1 MSETRN
7 RNRPDSKPG
16 LPWGPNIPTVRISMA
31 NEIVRW
37 AIFMRDFGKCVLVR
51 LYGGGIRRRLMTWGL
66 SLFGLA
72 LTIVVVAGYSYT
84 VSQIKKDAA
93 ELQMEIASVTAER
106 IRDFVR
112 RKLDRFSDTAN
123 AISLYPLGSKE
134 QQLLVSLLAKNDAS
148 ITDAS
153 IIDAQGMEVLKVSD
167 RRVYFPSDLSD
178 QSKST
183 KFNKAIK
190 GEDYISS
197 VHTSD
202 QFQPYVTMAIPLW
215 GSAQSVVGVVAAEAD
230 LSFLWE
236 VIGKIHFGSAGYG
249 YLVDEHGNLIA
260 HKDGALVLKK
270 MKLGELDKVREF
282 LRNPTRS
289 DLNPARKGRGL
300 MDTPV
305 LATYAPVPELGWGVV
320 LEEPLDAALANVEK
334 LKRYAVVL
342 LVVGLAVGAVI
353 IAWVSSR
360 MTGPILELRQGA
372 ATIGAGNLEHRTII
386 KTGDEIQE
394 LADEFN
400 KMTDALQ
407 NSYATLEQQVEQR
420 TKEISALYGVTTA
433 VNQSLALED
442 ILNAVIAKTT
452 EIFHFESTRVFLFN
466 DEMEELQLRAS
477 FEVDSEHL
485 TGIRVLKRGQ
495 GVIGHVAESGE
506 PMMFEDVRTDPRYA
520 ALSATKATLNA
531 NLGFFAVFPIKTQAH
546 VFGIILFSSRSPRKL
561 TDDETRLLTSMS
573 EHLAVA
579 VEKASLFRQSETR
592 SRQLSVLN
600 TIGAA
605 VSRSLNL
612 EMILNEAIGK
622 MIERLNFD
630 ASWIYILEPSG
641 KELSLKAYKG
651 LSEDIARSIAK
662 RNLSAGVTA
671 KIFETGERLVF
682 EDFQNDTTYSHLSAR
697 RKMGS
702 LGFASAAGFP
712 IKANEKVI
720 GVLHLAN
727 KTRRHFAADELQLI
741 ESLAQ
746 EIGVA
751 AENARLFEQV
761 NQQSTELGQMNR
773 ELQEASKAKDEFL
786 NVMSHELRTP
796 LNVITGYAE
805 VLSQGI
811 LGEIQREQLHAVKT
825 ISYQSKEL
833 LRMIN
838 EILQVGS
845 IEAGKVKANLA
856 AVNILDFL
864 AELRSGYEILSKK
877 EISLHWDIPSRL
889 PVVKTDGEKL
899 KHVLQNLVNNAIK
912 FTENGSVTVSARSI
926 SKAIEFEVKDTGIGM
941 PRDMLPSIFQMFRQ
955 LDSSNTRSYG
965 GSGVGLYIVKKFVDL
980 LGGKIKVDSA
990 LGQGSTF
997 TVILPLDVSETSS
1010 ANPREH
1016 LAVKLAG

>member
-1 MSETRN
+1 MG
-7 RNRPDSKPG
+7 KP
-16 LPWGPNIPTVRISMA
+16 
-31 NEIVRW
+31 
-37 AIFMRDFGKCVLVR
+37 VLV
-51 LYGGGIRRRLMTWGL
+51 
-66 SLFGLA
+66 
-72 LTIVVVAGYSYT
+72 
-84 VSQIKKDAA
+84 
-93 ELQMEIASVTAER
+93 
-106 IRDFVR
+106 
-112 RKLDRFSDTAN
+112 
-123 AISLYPLGSKE
+123 
-134 QQLLVSLLAKNDAS
+134 
-148 ITDAS
+148 
-153 IIDAQGMEVLKVSD
+153 
-167 RRVYFPSDLSD
+167 
-178 QSKST
+178 
-183 KFNKAIK
+183 
-190 GEDYISS
+190 
-197 VHTSD
+197 
-202 QFQPYVTMAIPLW
+202 
-215 GSAQSVVGVVAAEAD
+215 
-230 LSFLWE
+230 
-236 VIGKIHFGSAGYG
+236 
-249 YLVDEHGNLIA
+249 
-260 HKDGALVLKK
+260 
-270 MKLGELDKVREF
+270 
-282 LRNPTRS
+282 
-289 DLNPARKGRGL
+289 
-300 MDTPV
+300 
-305 LATYAPVPELGWGVV
+305 TYAPVPELGWGVI
-320 LEEPLDAALANVEK
+320 LEEPIDAALANVEI
-334 LKRYAVVL
+334 LKRYAAVL

-353 IAWVSSR
+353 IAWVSSK

-372 ATIGAGNLEHRTII
+372 ATIGAGNLEHRTRI
-386 KTGDEIQE
+386 KTGDEIQD

-407 NSYATLEQQVEQR
+407 NSYATLEQKVEQR

-452 EIFHFESTRVFLFN
+452 EMFHFESTRVFLFN
-466 DEMEELQLRAS
+466 DEMEQLELRAS

-531 NLGFFAVFPIKTQAH
+531 KLGFFAVFPIKTQVR
-546 VFGIILFSSRSPRKL
+546 VFGVILFSARSPRKL
-561 TDDETRLLTSMS
+561 TGDETRLLASMS

-579 VEKASLFRQSETR
+579 VEKASLFHQSETR

-612 EMILNEAIGK
+612 EMILNEAIER
-622 MIERLNFD
+622 MIEALNFD
-630 ASWIYILEPSG
+630 ASWIYILDPSG
-641 KELSLKAYKG
+641 EELSLKAHKG
-651 LSEDIARSIAK
+651 LGEDIARSIAT
-662 RNLSAGVTA
+662 RSISAGVTA

-682 EDFQNDTTYSHLSAR
+682 EDFQNDTTYKHLSAR
-697 RKMGS
+697 HKIAS
-702 LGFASAAGFP
+702 LGFAGAAGFP

-727 KTRRHFAADELQLI
+727 KTKRHFAADELQLI
-741 ESLAQ
+741 ESIAQ

-761 NQQSTELGQMNR
+761 NQQSAELGQMNR
-773 ELQEASKAKDEFL
+773 ELQEANNAKDEFL

-805 VLSQGI
+805 VLSQGV
-811 LGEIQREQLHAVKT
+811 LGEIQREQIHAVKT

-845 IEAGKVKANLA
+845 IEAGKVKANWQ

-864 AELRSGYEILSKK
+864 VELRSGYEILSKK
-877 EISLHWDIPSRL
+877 EIPLHWDIPSRL
-889 PVVKTDGEKL
+889 PVVRTDGEKL
-899 KHVLQNLVNNAIK
+899 KHVLQNLINNAIK
-912 FTENGSVTVSARSI
+912 FTENGSVTVSARCI
-926 SKAIEFEVKDTGIGM
+926 SKAIEFEVRDTGIGM

-980 LGGKIKVDSA
+980 LGGKIEVDSV
-990 LGQGSTF
+990 LGEGSKF
-997 TVILPLDVSETSS
+997 TVILPLDVSETSQV
-1010 ANPREH
+1010 NTRED